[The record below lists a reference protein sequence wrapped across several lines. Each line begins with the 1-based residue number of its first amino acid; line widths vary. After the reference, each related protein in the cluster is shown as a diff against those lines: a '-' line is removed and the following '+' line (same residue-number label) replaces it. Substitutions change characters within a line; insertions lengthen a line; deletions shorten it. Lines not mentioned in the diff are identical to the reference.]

1 MVSLQYCNLPE
12 PNVNIRSVLYRNKGD
27 PKSTFVK
34 STQEVLQRVAEVASD
49 LKKYFPVP
57 EEEAMSGISRVSGYL
72 NLLYH
77 QCIMLATRAFLFMLI
92 EIRAKS
98 ADPKT
103 SKVSQ
108 MEVPTPINLL
118 LQICVES
125 AKKTSQILESLQRQN
140 LLECFLPFDL
150 ESTVSAGLVLT
161 VASLLNPPLIANR
174 KLHLEALS
182 RVLDQM
188 VDRKNL
194 VAVDKKEKIDQLGV
208 LCANLKTTPNSL
220 VNTSISSQ
228 MQQNEIL
235 EDGVVPGTTGGELD
249 LDPLQQAEQLEESRE
264 AWEEGIYEPYK
275 WNSDISPS
283 HLLEAANLLDGGNLM
298 DWVDLPNSSFFFGN
312 VD

>member
-1 MVSLQYCNLPE
+1 MVILQYFKLPE
-12 PNVNIRSVLYRNKGD
+12 LNINTRLVLYRNKGD
-27 PKSTFVK
+27 LKSTFVK
-34 STQEVLQRVAEVASD
+34 STQDVLQRVAEVAFD
-49 LKKYFPVP
+49 LNKYFPVP
-57 EEEAMSGISRVSGYL
+57 EHEAMSGISRVSGYL

-98 ADPKT
+98 TDPK
-103 SKVSQ
+103 KPQPFQ

-118 LQICVES
+118 LQICIES
-125 AKKTSQILESLQRQN
+125 ATKTSHILESLQQQN
-140 LLECFLPFDL
+140 LIECFLPFDL
-150 ESTVSAGLVLT
+150 ESTVSASLVLT

-174 KLHLEALS
+174 RLHLEALS

-194 VAVDKKEKIDQLGV
+194 VAADKKEKIDQLGV
-208 LCANLKTTPNSL
+208 LCANLKMTPHSL
-220 VNTSISSQ
+220 VKSSISSQ
-228 MQQNEIL
+228 IPPNKML
-235 EDGVVPGTTGGELD
+235 EDGLIPDTAGGELD
-249 LDPLQQAEQLEESRE
+249 LRPLQQAEQLEESRE

-283 HLLEAANLLDGGNLM
+283 HLLEAADLLDGGNLM